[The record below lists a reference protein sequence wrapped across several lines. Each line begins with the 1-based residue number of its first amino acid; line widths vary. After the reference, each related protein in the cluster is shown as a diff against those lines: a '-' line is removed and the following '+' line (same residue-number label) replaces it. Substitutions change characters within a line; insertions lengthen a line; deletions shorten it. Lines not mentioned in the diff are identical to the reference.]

1 MTTTLRSL
9 FGIVFAALLALS
21 LIVTTTEAMGATRS
35 APGGAN
41 FFDPGNVN
49 SNNYFKPKPI
59 GRFGVTWE

>member
-1 MTTTLRSL
+1 MTGTLRSL
-9 FGIVFAALLALS
+9 SGIVFAALLALS
-21 LIVTTTEAMGATRS
+21 LVATTTDAMGATRS
-35 APGGAN
+35 VPGGPN